1 MTGTP
6 SSYQRFFA
14 ELKRRRVF
22 RVMAV
27 YGATAFVLLQV
38 ADLLAQGMGLSDSVL
53 RVTTFLVLI
62 GFPIAIVLAWAFDM
76 TSEGVKRTGEAVAGE
91 IEGIVAAP
99 ASQRLPAGL
108 MALVGVIALVL
119 GAWWVG
125 TQTAGKPVD
134 ASAQAESPSSDV
146 RLAFVDPTVDP
157 RPSIAVLPF
166 ADMSPEGDQE
176 YFSDGITEEILNVLA
191 KIRELRV
198 AARTSTFALKD
209 QDLTAAQWG
218 DTLKVGYFVEGSV
231 RKSGDQ
237 VRITAQLIDTSDG
250 SHLWS
255 ENYDR
260 SLVNIFQIQ
269 TEIAEAIAEALTVP
283 LGLEDPARLVN
294 ATTDVDAYDLYLAGR
309 ARMRDRNAGLL
320 EAVRLFEAAI
330 ARDSLWAP
338 AWASLAEAKEISLWY
353 DETFEAG
360 AWDGEEALAML
371 AESEQA
377 ARRAMALDSDNASAL
392 VALGSVQRDRGQW
405 EESEASY
412 RRAIELAPDNAEAH
426 QQYAEMLNQ
435 MGRIAESV
443 RSADRAAALDP
454 ALIRIYVLAEALRLD
469 DRLPEALEVY
479 RLGLARDADVSLNFL
494 WEGAARANMQAG
506 EARQAIDIWGGM
518 ISVTVSPVGGEWEAA
533 PNLAEME
540 VYYSGIVTGDLAT
553 IPPGMHPYLWAS
565 DWMRVG
571 EPDSAVAHLVLY
583 STAAANRPH
592 PVFDEDSSL
601 PWLQNIWLPA
611 IDSIRA
617 DPRLQS
623 LLETSGLAG
632 LQVRRTPPAER
643 TRPLFL
649 SGAK

>member
-1 MTGTP
+1 MTTP
-6 SSYQRFFA
+6 GYQRFFA

-38 ADLLAQGMGLSDSVL
+38 ADLLAQGMGLSDGVL

-62 GFPIAIVLAWAFDM
+62 GFPIAIVLAWAFES
-76 TSEGVKRTGEAVAGE
+76 TPEGIKRTEEAAPDE
-91 IEGIVAAP
+91 LQAIIAAP

-108 MALVGVIALVL
+108 MALVGVIALVF
-119 GAWWVG
+119 GAWWIG
-125 TQTAGKPVD
+125 TQTAGEPVD
-134 ASAQAESPSSDV
+134 ASALADSSSSDV

-209 QDLTAAQWG
+209 QELTAAQWG

-255 ENYDR
+255 ENFDR

-283 LGLEDPARLVN
+283 LGLEDPASLVN
-294 ATTDVDAYDLYLAGR
+294 PTTDVDAYDLYLAGR
-309 ARMRDRNAGLL
+309 ARMRDRTAGLL

-338 AWASLAEAKEISLWY
+338 AWASLAEAKEISIWY
-353 DETFEAG
+353 DEAFDEG
-360 AWDGEEALAML
+360 VWDGVQALAL
-371 AESEQA
+371 LDESEQA
-377 ARRAMALDSDNASAL
+377 ARRATALDSENASAL

-412 RRAIELAPDNAEAH
+412 RRAIELEPDNAEAH

-435 MGRIAESV
+435 VGRIAESV
-443 RSADRAAALDP
+443 RSADRAAARAP
-454 ALIRIYVLAEALRLD
+454 ALIRIFVLAEALRLD
-469 DRLPEALEVY
+469 DRLNEALEVY
-479 RLGLARDADVSLNFL
+479 RLGLARDADVSLSFL

-506 EARQAIDIWGGM
+506 QTRQAIDIWGHM
-518 ISVTVSPVGGEWEAA
+518 ISMTVSPVGSEWEAA

-540 VYYSGIVTGDLAT
+540 TFLSGVVTGDLT
-553 IPPGMHPYLWAS
+553 QIPPGMHPYLWAS
-565 DWMRVG
+565 DWMMVG
-571 EPDSAVAHLVLY
+571 KPDSAVASLALY
-583 STAAANRPH
+583 SSAAANRPR
-592 PVFDEDSSL
+592 PVIDNESSL
-601 PWLQNIWLPA
+601 PWIQNIWLPVF
-611 IDSIRA
+611 DSVRA
-617 DPRLQS
+617 DPRIQN
-623 LLETSGLAG
+623 LLEISGLAG
-632 LQVRRTPPAER
+632 VQASRTPASER

-649 SGAK
+649 LGGP

>member
-1 MTGTP
+1 MTTP
-6 SSYQRFFA
+6 GYQRFFA

-38 ADLLAQGMGLSDSVL
+38 ADLLAQGMGLSDGVL

-62 GFPIAIVLAWAFDM
+62 GFPIAIVLAWAFES
-76 TSEGVKRTGEAVAGE
+76 TPEGIKRTEEAAPDE
-91 IEGIVAAP
+91 LQAIIAAP

-108 MALVGVIALVL
+108 MALVGVIALVF
-119 GAWWVG
+119 GAWWIG
-125 TQTAGKPVD
+125 TQTAGEPVD
-134 ASAQAESPSSDV
+134 ASALADSSSSDV

-209 QDLTAAQWG
+209 QELTAAQWG

-255 ENYDR
+255 ENFDR

-283 LGLEDPARLVN
+283 LGLEDPASLVN
-294 ATTDVDAYDLYLAGR
+294 PTTDVDAYDLYLAGR
-309 ARMRDRNAGLL
+309 ARMRDRTAGLL

-338 AWASLAEAKEISLWY
+338 AWASLAEAKEISIWY
-353 DETFEAG
+353 DEAFDEG
-360 AWDGEEALAML
+360 VWDGVQALAL
-371 AESEQA
+371 LDESEQA
-377 ARRAMALDSDNASAL
+377 ARRSMALDSDNASAL

-412 RRAIELAPDNAEAH
+412 RRAMELDPENAEAH

-435 MGRIAESV
+435 VGRIAESV
-443 RSADRAAALDP
+443 RSADRAATLDP
-454 ALIRIYVLAEALRLD
+454 ALIRISVLAEALRLD
-469 DRLPEALEVY
+469 DRLPEALEVF
-479 RLGLARDADVSLNFL
+479 RLGLARDADVSLSFL

-506 EARQAIDIWGGM
+506 QTRQAIDIWGHM
-518 ISVTVSPVGGEWEAA
+518 ISVTVSPVGSDWEDA

-540 VYYSGIVTGDLAT
+540 VYLSGVVTGDLAQ
-553 IPPGMHPYLWAS
+553 IPPGMHPYLWAR
-565 DWMRVG
+565 DWMMVG
-571 EPDSAVAHLVLY
+571 EPDRAVAHLVLH
-583 STAAANRPH
+583 STAAANRPR
-592 PVFDEDSSL
+592 PVFDDASSL
-601 PWLQNIWLPA
+601 PWIQNIWLPVF
-611 IDSIRA
+611 DSVRA
-617 DPRLQS
+617 DPRIQT

-632 LQVRRTPPAER
+632 VQVSRTPPSER
-643 TRPLFL
+643 TRPLL
-649 SGAK
+649 LLGAP

>member
-1 MTGTP
+1 M
-6 SSYQRFFA
+6 
-14 ELKRRRVF
+14 
-22 RVMAV
+22 

-38 ADLLAQGMGLSDSVL
+38 ADLLAQGMGLSEGIL

-76 TSEGVKRTGEAVAGE
+76 TPEGVKRTGEAAAGE
-91 IEGIVAAP
+91 IECIVAAP

-108 MALVGVIALVL
+108 MALVGVVALVL

-125 TQTAGKPVD
+125 TKTGAGPDLAPTGSV
-134 ASAQAESPSSDV
+134 PSDV

-250 SHLWS
+250 SHVWS

-294 ATTDVDAYDLYLAGR
+294 PTTDVDAYDLYLAGR
-309 ARMRDRNAGLL
+309 ARMRDRSTGLL
-320 EAVRLFEAAI
+320 EAMRLFEAAI

-338 AWASLAEAKEISLWY
+338 AWASLAEAKEISIWY
-353 DETFEAG
+353 DETFDEG
-360 AWDGEEALAML
+360 VWDGEQALTML
-371 AESEQA
+371 AESEEA
-377 ARRAMALDSDNASAL
+377 ARRGMALDPRNASAL
-392 VALGSVQRDRGQW
+392 TALGSVQRDRGQW
-405 EESEASY
+405 KDSEASY

-435 MGRIAESV
+435 VGRIAESV
-443 RSADRAAALDP
+443 RVADRAAALDQ
-454 ALIRIYVLAEALRLD
+454 ALIRIVVLADALRID

-479 RLGLARDADVSLNFL
+479 RLGLARDADVSLPFL
-494 WEGAARANMQAG
+494 WESAAEANMLAG
-506 EARQAIDIWGGM
+506 QTRQAIEMWDRLV
-518 ISVTVSPVGGEWEAA
+518 SVAFPPLGLATAPTRADMEAYMSGVVS
-533 PNLAEME
+533 
-540 VYYSGIVTGDLAT
+540 GDLAQ
-553 IPPGMHPYLWAS
+553 IPQDMKKGMWPAH
-565 DWMRVG
+565 WMMVG
-571 EPDSAVAHLVLY
+571 VPDSAIAYLTLY
-583 STAAANRPH
+583 SNAAGNRSH
-592 PVFDEDSSL
+592 PVIDDSSL
-601 PWLQNIWLPA
+601 PWLQNIWLPVF
-611 IDSIRA
+611 DSIRS
-617 DPRLQS
+617 DPRIQS
-623 LLETSGLAG
+623 LLKTSGLAG
-632 LQVRRTPPAER
+632 VQVSRTPPAER
-643 TRPLFL
+643 TRPL
-649 SGAK
+649 

>member
-1 MTGTP
+1 MTE
-6 SSYQRFFA
+6 SSSGYKRFFA

-27 YGATAFVLLQV
+27 YGIVGFVVLQIVDLAVPALLLPEWTYRFV
-38 ADLLAQGMGLSDSVL
+38 ALILLL
-53 RVTTFLVLI
+53 
-62 GFPIAIVLAWAFDM
+62 GFPVAIVLAWAFEM
-76 TSEGVKRTGEAVAGE
+76 TPEGVQRTGEATAGE
-91 IEGIVAAP
+91 IEGIMAAP

-108 MALVGVIALVL
+108 MALAGVVALVL

-125 TQTAGKPVD
+125 TKTGAGMGSTATGSVPVD
-134 ASAQAESPSSDV
+134 A
-146 RLAFVDPTVDP
+146 RLAFTDPASDP

-191 KIRELRV
+191 KIRKLRV

-231 RKSGDQ
+231 RKYGDQ

-260 SLVNIFQIQ
+260 ALVNIFQIQ

-283 LGLEDPARLVN
+283 LGLEDPAQLVN
-294 ATTDVDAYDLYLAGR
+294 PTTDVDAYDLYLAGR
-309 ARMRDRNAGLL
+309 ARMRERGKSLL
-320 EAVRLFEAAI
+320 EATNLFEAAI
-330 ARDSLWAP
+330 DRDSLWAP
-338 AWASLAEAKEISLWY
+338 AWASLAEAKEISIWY
-353 DETFEAG
+353 DKTFEAG
-360 AWDGEEALAML
+360 VWDGAEALAML

-377 ARRAMALDSDNASAL
+377 ARRAMALDADNASAL

-435 MGRIAESV
+435 VGRIAESV
-443 RSADRAAALDP
+443 RVADRAAALDP
-454 ALIRIYVLAEALRLD
+454 ALIRIAVLADALRID
-469 DRLPEALEVY
+469 DRMPEALEVY
-479 RLGLARDADVSLNFL
+479 RLGLARDADVSLPFL
-494 WEGAARANMQAG
+494 WENAAEAHMLAG
-506 EARQAIDIWGGM
+506 QTRQAIEMWDRLV
-518 ISVTVSPVGGEWEAA
+518 SVAFPPLGLAAA
-533 PNLAEME
+533 PTRADMKA
-540 VYYSGIVTGDLAT
+540 YMSGVVSGDLAQ
-553 IPPGMHPYLWAS
+553 IPPDMKKRMWPAH
-565 DWMRVG
+565 WMLVG
-571 EPDSAVAHLVLY
+571 VPDSAIAYLTLY
-583 STAAANRPH
+583 SNAAGNRSR
-592 PVFDEDSSL
+592 PVIDDSSL
-601 PWLQNIWLPA
+601 PWLQNIWLPVF
-611 IDSIRA
+611 DSIRS
-617 DPRLQS
+617 DPRIQS
-623 LLETSGLAG
+623 LLKTSGLAG
-632 LQVRRTPPAER
+632 VQVRRTPPAER

-649 SGAK
+649 SGAP